1 MNNKEEEIIKEINDY
16 FIHNKDMPT
25 IRFLQKKLNYRSPN
39 AIYYYFKSL
48 EKKGYLIRNTNNQ
61 LVIDECGL
69 NYQKSIKKIN
79 VINRKGLYVNLFLNK
94 NKNYLAYQL
103 NNDYFI
109 SDCILR
115 NDILVIQT
123 DKNISNNDLGLFI
136 INGKYKIMK
145 YNYKDGF
152 YILKDKEEIILNRIK
167 LIGKVIFI
175 ERKK

>member
-48 EKKGYLIRNTNNQ
+48 EKKGYLIRNTNNK